1 MPWKN
6 WRVSNRLRYPKRLQ
20 SNLPLSFQR
29 HKRVGWTTD
38 PNAEN
43 AMRQDM
49 DDYLFDH
56 IKGARGLYG
65 LSVEAMDSLMDAA
78 IAIAKRQA
86 AR

>member
-1 MPWKN
+1 MAGE
-6 WRVSNRLRYPKRLQ
+6 Q
-20 SNLPLSFQR
+20 SAEISEEIAVEFASIIER